1 MGLIRG
7 LVALVVVVAAG
18 WLGYRWG
25 GFEVARLKAELAEI
39 ARVAD
44 AAQQEH
50 LRASKEL
57 VQRMAEQGAAHDV
70 KVAALNQQADS
81 DRQALDQSLKH
92 ADVRQTELTKQ
103 LRQTSQEL
111 DKVRVRLNDGSG
123 SAEDRANAVARE
135 AELIDLRD
143 KLAKAQAAQACL
155 KIPVPSETLTVLNR
169 SAQP

>member
-1 MGLIRG
+1 M
-7 LVALVVVVAAG
+7 LVGAV

-25 GFEVARLKAELAEI
+25 SADVARLKAELAEI

-50 LRASKEL
+50 QRASKALE
-57 VQRMAEQGAAHDV
+57 QRMSEQAAAHDV
-70 KVAALNQQADS
+70 KVTALNQQADT

-92 ADVRQTELTKQ
+92 ADVRQTELTQQ
-103 LRQTSQEL
+103 LRQTSQAL
-111 DKVRVRLNDGSG
+111 DKVRAHLNDGSG

-155 KIPVPSETLTVLNR
+155 KTPVPSETLTVLNR